1 MPCIEL
7 KKSFCCSTVNTIS
20 ISDIQVL
27 SHYWQSIHQ
36 YAWNRKNVFLHNE
49 TFWSKRGKKCSQ
61 SSNSV
66 QLVMSKTFF
75 MLMVVISVYV
85 TQIDRYLALV
95 SSINFVDRFWDF
107 FDPLPSSPSKYT
119 DLLRLD
125 SWEAL
130 HN

>member
-1 MPCIEL
+1 MY
-7 KKSFCCSTVNTIS
+7 FCTMKHFEVKG
-20 ISDIQVL
+20 
-27 SHYWQSIHQ
+27 
-36 YAWNRKNVFLHNE
+36 AKNAVSPQIL
-49 TFWSKRGKKCSQ
+49 
-61 SSNSV
+61 SV

-119 DLLRLD
+119 DLL
-125 SWEAL
+125 
-130 HN
+130 HI